1 MCHMDR
7 CDDRS
12 TLANNGSFA
21 FSLGGLFMT
30 ITACC
35 CFFAVMRLS
44 PLLAIVMT
52 LWLAPSFLR
61 TSIAAEMYEKSQ
73 TTFGWQTRIR
83 QFLLALLIVA
93 ANYVGV
99 IGTFVAVSLLIG
111 FFCSLIVMVD
121 GSYDLIFDI
130 GIMGSV
136 IGMVWGFAASIVAAS
151 YLAKMTWMP
160 RVWKP

>member
-1 MCHMDR
+1 
-7 CDDRS
+7 
-12 TLANNGSFA
+12 
-21 FSLGGLFMT
+21 
-30 ITACC
+30 
-35 CFFAVMRLS
+35 
-44 PLLAIVMT
+44 
-52 LWLAPSFLR
+52 
-61 TSIAAEMYEKSQ
+61 MYEKSQ